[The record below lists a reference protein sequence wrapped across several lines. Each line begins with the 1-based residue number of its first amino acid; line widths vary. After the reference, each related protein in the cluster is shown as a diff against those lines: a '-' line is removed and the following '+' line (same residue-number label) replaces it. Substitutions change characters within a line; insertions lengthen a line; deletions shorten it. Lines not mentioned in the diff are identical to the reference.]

1 LARHG
6 YSPAHRLSFRPSSV
20 FDTIG

>member
-20 FDTIG
+20 FDTIV